1 MNGAIH
7 YANAIIN
14 SGGYSE
20 IIAIGVNGTQLN
32 DDGSVKGA
40 ECKAYYISKKNNCVP
55 KEIHKITS
63 TDWSLLKKENI
74 DSLYEILD
82 GLNLTEADIE
92 ALTRRTEAA
101 LEEKIKS
108 IHQSL
113 YDNEKLKTSL
123 GTNEKL
129 YLFCG
134 LIMVGIKTD
143 GVKPID
149 ASDLPCNN
157 NEKNNDGTFIL
168 NNIKSI
174 LYAKNCSSEK
184 VEMI

>member
-1 MNGAIH
+1 MSRKGRKKAKDGNPIYKAGDENYSSIKNYAVNGAIH

-20 IIAIGVNGTQLN
+20 VIAIGVNGTQLN
-32 DDGSVKGA
+32 DDGSVKDA

-101 LEEKIKS
+101 L
-108 IHQSL
+108 
-113 YDNEKLKTSL
+113 
-123 GTNEKL
+123 
-129 YLFCG
+129 
-134 LIMVGIKTD
+134 
-143 GVKPID
+143 
-149 ASDLPCNN
+149 
-157 NEKNNDGTFIL
+157 
-168 NNIKSI
+168 
-174 LYAKNCSSEK
+174 
-184 VEMI
+184 